1 MLSKVAIKK
10 HKLFPPILALTILGL
25 IVLSGCIPNTIKE
38 LGKAKEL
45 ASVEVREY
53 EGKRLSSINDFQEN
67 SIKGPQYI
75 DKDKYRLKVTGL
87 VKNPRTFSYEDI
99 IEKHQLYKK
108 VVTLNCVEG
117 WSVTILW
124 EGILLRDL
132 LEEVL
137 PKESGKVVILK
148 AFDGYSTSFPIEYF
162 YNNDIIIAHKMNDT
176 TMPAERGFPFELVAE
191 DKWGYKWIK
200 WITEIELSD
209 NTEYEGYW
217 ESRGYSNEGDLDK
230 SSLE

>member
-1 MLSKVAIKK
+1 MLSKVTIKK
-10 HKLFPPILALTILGL
+10 HKLSSPLLALAILGL

-53 EGKRLSSINDFQEN
+53 EGKKLSSINDFQEN

-137 PKESGKVVILK
+137 PKESGKVVIFK

-230 SSLE
+230 SSLK